1 MRGKMI
7 FLTLALIF
15 LIPCTAGAESAP
27 SQLLELLQDS
37 LIAPYEEALPLVQHD
52 CATAEND
59 CIRLTV
65 REALY
70 DGIALHT
77 LIEVAPVREGEWIVI
92 EDRAPASPAPTEL
105 PSYPGEP
112 RIVTIESSFTRIL
125 REGAS
130 VLLYQN
136 SLGHNALFATRA
148 LAVQSGGTRLLL
160 ACPVQKS
167 ILSATPLLEDANV
180 EDFLHIASARLVRT
194 PFSLYLETDCSVD
207 LSRAPHIAPRLL
219 PYLVYY
225 SSSGVFG
232 APDDPYAHLD
242 PACKATESPIGMY
255 GNAASALGK
264 QLCPLCGKVDDA
276 RIRSGAY
283 CSFAL
288 ADADGNLLP
297 YRERASCSTTLLPD
311 AFDEN
316 RVAYLAVSYGGEQL
330 AMLSVR

>member
-7 FLTLALIF
+7 FLALALIF
-15 LIPCTAGAESAP
+15 LIPCATGAESAP

-37 LIAPYEEALPLVQHD
+37 LIAPYEEALPLLERD
-52 CATAEND
+52 CATTEND
-59 CIRLTV
+59 FIRLTV

-77 LIEVAPVREGEWIVI
+77 LIEIAPVREGEWIVI
-92 EDRAPASPAPTEL
+92 EDRAPASPAPTKL

-112 RIVTIESSFTRIL
+112 RIVTVESYSTQSIRQ
-125 REGAS
+125 GAS
-130 VLLYQN
+130 VLLYQH
-136 SLGHNALFATRA
+136 SPSHNAPFATRSI
-148 LAVQSGGTRLLL
+148 AVESGGTQLLL
-160 ACPVQKS
+160 SCPVQKS
-167 ILSATPLLEDANV
+167 ILSATPLLKDANV
-180 EDFLHIASARLVRT
+180 GDFLHIASARLVRT
-194 PFSLYLETDCSVD
+194 PLSLYLETDCSVD

-255 GNAASALGK
+255 GNAAAALGK
-264 QLCPLCGKVDDA
+264 QPCPHCGEVDDTL
-276 RIRSGAY
+276 IYSGAY

-297 YRERASCSTTLLPD
+297 LRERTSCSTTLLPD
-311 AFDEN
+311 TFDEN
-316 RVAYLAVSYGGEQL
+316 RAAYLAVFYGGEQL

>member
-7 FLTLALIF
+7 FLALALIF
-15 LIPCTAGAESAP
+15 LIPCATRAESAP

-37 LIAPYEEALPLVQHD
+37 LIAPYEEALPLLERN
-52 CATAEND
+52 CATTEND

-77 LIEVAPVREGEWIVI
+77 LIEIAPVREGEWIVI
-92 EDRAPASPAPTEL
+92 EDRAPASPAPTKL

-112 RIVTIESSFTRIL
+112 RIVTVESSFTRIL
-125 REGAS
+125 RKGAS
-130 VLLYQN
+130 VLLYQD
-136 SLGHNALFATRA
+136 SPGHNAPFATRT

-167 ILSATPLLEDANV
+167 ILSATPLLENANV

-194 PFSLYLETDCSVD
+194 PLSLYLETDCSVD

-255 GNAASALGK
+255 GNAAAALGK
-264 QLCPLCGKVDDA
+264 QPCPHCGKVDDTL
-276 RIRSGAY
+276 IYSGAY

-297 YRERASCSTTLLPD
+297 LRERTSCSTTLLPD
-311 AFDEN
+311 SFDEN
-316 RVAYLAVSYGGEQL
+316 SAAYLAVFYGGERL
-330 AMLSVR
+330 ATLSVR

>member
-1 MRGKMI
+1 MREKTI
-7 FLTLALIF
+7 FLVLALLF
-15 LIPCTAGAESAP
+15 LIPCATGAESAP

-37 LIAPYEEALPLVQHD
+37 LIAPYEEALPLVQRD
-52 CATAEND
+52 CATTEND
-59 CIRLTV
+59 FIRLTV

-77 LIEVAPVREGEWIVI
+77 LIEIAPVREGEWIVI
-92 EDRAPASPAPTEL
+92 EDRAPASPAPTET
-105 PSYPGEP
+105 PSYPGKP
-112 RIVTIESSFTRIL
+112 RIVTVESYSTQSIRQ
-125 REGAS
+125 GAS
-130 VLLYQN
+130 VLLYQH
-136 SLGHNALFATRA
+136 SLGHNASFATRSI
-148 LAVQSGGTRLLL
+148 AVESGGTQLLL
-160 ACPVQKS
+160 SCPVQKS
-167 ILSATPLLEDANV
+167 ILSATPLLKDANV
-180 EDFLHIASARLVRT
+180 GDFLHIVSARLVRT
-194 PFSLYLETDCSVD
+194 PLSLYLETDCSVD

-255 GNAASALGK
+255 GNAAAALGK
-264 QLCPLCGKVDDA
+264 QPCPLCGKVDDA
-276 RIRSGAY
+276 LIRSGAY

-297 YRERASCSTTLLPD
+297 HRERASCSTMLLPD
-311 AFDEN
+311 TFDEN
-316 RVAYLAVSYGGEQL
+316 RAAYLAVFYGGERL

>member
-7 FLTLALIF
+7 FLALALIF
-15 LIPCTAGAESAP
+15 LIPCATGAESEP

-276 RIRSGAY
+276 LIRDGAY

-297 YRERASCSTTLLPD
+297 HRARASCSTTLLPD

>member
-15 LIPCTAGAESAP
+15 LIPCAAGAESAP
-27 SQLLELLQDS
+27 SQLLELLRDS
-37 LIAPYEEALPLVQHD
+37 LIAPYEEVLPLLERD

-59 CIRLTV
+59 FLRLTM

-77 LIEVAPVREGEWIVI
+77 LIEIAPVREGEWIVI

-105 PSYPGEP
+105 PSYPGER

-297 YRERASCSTTLLPD
+297 YRERASCSTTLLPYT
-311 AFDEN
+311 FDEN
-316 RVAYLAVSYGGEQL
+316 SAAYLTVLYGGEQL

>member
-1 MRGKMI
+1 MWEISCTSPPQGLSTRRFHCIWKPIVPLICRG
-7 FLTLALIF
+7 
-15 LIPCTAGAESAP
+15 
-27 SQLLELLQDS
+27 
-37 LIAPYEEALPLVQHD
+37 
-52 CATAEND
+52 
-59 CIRLTV
+59 R
-65 REALY
+65 
-70 DGIALHT
+70 HT
-77 LIEVAPVREGEWIVI
+77 SRH
-92 EDRAPASPAPTEL
+92 
-105 PSYPGEP
+105 
-112 RIVTIESSFTRIL
+112 SSFPNLT
-125 REGAS
+125 
-130 VLLYQN
+130 
-136 SLGHNALFATRA
+136 
-148 LAVQSGGTRLLL
+148 
-160 ACPVQKS
+160 
-167 ILSATPLLEDANV
+167 
-180 EDFLHIASARLVRT
+180 
-194 PFSLYLETDCSVD
+194 
-207 LSRAPHIAPRLL
+207 
-219 PYLVYY
+219 YY

>member
-7 FLTLALIF
+7 FLALALIF
-15 LIPCTAGAESAP
+15 LIPCAAGAESEP

-37 LIAPYEEALPLVQHD
+37 LIAPYEEALPLLERD

-136 SLGHNALFATRA
+136 SLGHNALFATRSI
-148 LAVQSGGTRLLL
+148 AVESGGTRLLL

-167 ILSATPLLEDANV
+167 ILSATPLLKDANV
-180 EDFLHIASARLVRT
+180 GDFLHIASARLVRT
-194 PFSLYLETDCSVD
+194 PLSLYLETDCSVD

-219 PYLVYY
+219 PYLTYY

-232 APDDPYAHLD
+232 TPDDPYAHLD

-255 GNAASALGK
+255 GNAAAALGK
-264 QLCPLCGKVDDA
+264 QPCPLCGKVDDA
-276 RIRSGAY
+276 LIRSGAY

-288 ADADGNLLP
+288 ADADGNRLP
-297 YRERASCSTTLLPD
+297 HRERASCSTTPLPD
-311 AFDEN
+311 SFDEN
-316 RVAYLAVSYGGEQL
+316 HAAYLAVFYGGEQL
-330 AMLSVR
+330 ATLSVR

>member
-1 MRGKMI
+1 MREKTI
-7 FLTLALIF
+7 FLVLALLF
-15 LIPCTAGAESAP
+15 LIPCAAGAESEP

-37 LIAPYEEALPLVQHD
+37 LIAPYEEALPLVQRD

-92 EDRAPASPAPTEL
+92 EDRAPASPAPTKL

-112 RIVTIESSFTRIL
+112 RIVTVESSFTRIL
-125 REGAS
+125 RKGAS
-130 VLLYQN
+130 VLLYQD
-136 SLGHNALFATRA
+136 SPGHNAPFATRT

-167 ILSATPLLEDANV
+167 ILSATPLLENANV

-194 PFSLYLETDCSVD
+194 PLSLYLETDCSVD

-219 PYLVYY
+219 PYLTYY

-232 APDDPYAHLD
+232 TPDDLYAHLD

-255 GNAASALGK
+255 GNAAAALGK
-264 QLCPLCGKVDDA
+264 QPCPLCGKVDDA
-276 RIRSGAY
+276 LIRSGAY

-297 YRERASCSTTLLPD
+297 HRERASCSTMLLPD
-311 AFDEN
+311 IFDEN
-316 RVAYLAVSYGGEQL
+316 HAAYLAVFYGGERL
-330 AMLSVR
+330 ATLSVR

>member
-1 MRGKMI
+1 MREKTI
-7 FLTLALIF
+7 FLVLALLF
-15 LIPCTAGAESAP
+15 LIPCAAGAESEP

-37 LIAPYEEALPLVQHD
+37 LIAPYEEALPLVQRD

-136 SLGHNALFATRA
+136 SLGHNALFATRSI
-148 LAVQSGGTRLLL
+148 AVESGGTRLLL

-167 ILSATPLLEDANV
+167 ILSATPLLKDANV
-180 EDFLHIASARLVRT
+180 GDFLHIASARLVRT
-194 PFSLYLETDCSVD
+194 PLSLYLETDCSVD

-219 PYLVYY
+219 PYLTYY

-232 APDDPYAHLD
+232 TPDDLYAHLD

-255 GNAASALGK
+255 GNAAAALGK
-264 QLCPLCGKVDDA
+264 QPCPLCGKVDDA
-276 RIRSGAY
+276 LIRSGAY

-297 YRERASCSTTLLPD
+297 HRERASCSTMLLPD
-311 AFDEN
+311 IFDEN
-316 RVAYLAVSYGGEQL
+316 HAAYLTVFYGGEQL
-330 AMLSVR
+330 ATLSVR